1 MANNADG
8 QILINSKIDVAGI
21 KKGTK
26 EIGEYM
32 RNTGETANKAANR
45 IESAFKDV
53 DTKKAF
59 EALPKEAKAAYA
71 QIETIR
77 ADDLS
82 DNQKKADEIAMI
94 FGELGQEQTAA
105 QKNAWAIIEATT
117 DEGSREIIND
127 LERIATQA
135 NDTGD
140 EVKGISSTFTDMFK
154 ANLSAEALI
163 SGLKS
168 IASACINLGKQ
179 AVEAAANTA
188 ASTAQFEQT
197 FEGVESTAKKA
208 LQGISDETGISTK
221 RMQESFTK
229 IFAFT
234 KSVGGETDEAMN
246 ISERALRAAA
256 DSAAYYDRSIEDAT
270 ETLQSFLKGNYEN
283 DAALGIAATETTRNA
298 KANELYAKSF
308 SDLSEAQKV
317 DTLLAMVEAGNEA
330 SGAIGQAAREADQW
344 TNVTGE
350 LQDAWTQV
358 LAKFGSPILSTLT
371 PIIQG
376 ITKGMRELTEV
387 SAAESLIDT
396 FDDMADSL
404 VAADEA
410 FELTSQQIE
419 DNANLAAVYKNSLA
433 ELASEVSTSKAAAQE
448 YATVVELLSEL
459 YPDLNL
465 SIDAQTGLLDEASQ
479 KRLEYIDTLI
489 AEQKQQ
495 AHNERYLVYLR
506 EREKATAELKSAQK
520 ELNRVE
526 EQQIATSKQLMEI
539 TGSSADE
546 LLLMMSNGQ
555 VLWEQYSE
563 EQANE
568 VVRLIELYQQLEQ
581 QRVELDNAVSDSSA
595 ALEEQEATVNGL
607 AEAYNVAKDAASGV
621 ADSQQDI
628 AVATEQVT
636 EKVKEFEE
644 EFEDAYDTA
653 KSSLNSTMGLFDK
666 YEKKSSMTTSQ
677 MVANWKNQK
686 EALDGYRDNL
696 QSLVDAGLS
705 QKLVQQL
712 SDGSAESIAAVQ
724 ELANAT
730 PDEIDKINDAFE
742 DLDKSKETT
751 AGLMADISLDMSNTL
766 ATMERNNAQQWGEM
780 ADEVGEAIDRMQRY
794 INNLKGRTMLVEMV
808 TRYTSTGMSTTTAGG
823 NGSISPYSMRDQL
836 PVAAYDVPMLAKG
849 TVIPPN
855 APFMAILGDQ
865 KNGTN
870 VEAPL
875 STIQDAVANIMNE
888 RGNSQNININF
899 TGDLAELARIL
910 QPAIEYEGKR
920 RGENLAVG
928 SDI

>member
-140 EVKGISSTFTDMFK
+140 EVKGISSTFTDIFK

-581 QRVELDNAVSDSSA
+581 QRMELDNAVSDSSA

-653 KSSLNSTMGLFDK
+653 KSNLNSTMGLFDK

-677 MVANWKNQK
+677 MVANWKKQK

-780 ADEVGEAIDRMQRY
+780 ADEVGEAIGRMQRY

-808 TRYTSTGMSTTTAGG
+808 TRYTSTGTSTTTTGG

-875 STIQDAVANIMNE
+875 STIQDAVANVMNE
-888 RGNSQNININF
+888 RGNAQNININF

>member
-32 RNTGETANKAANR
+32 RNTGDTANKAANR

-53 DTKKAF
+53 DTKRAF

-350 LQDAWTQV
+350 LQDAWTQL
-358 LAKFGSPILSTLT
+358 LAKLGAPILTTLT

-404 VAADEA
+404 MAADEA

-495 AHNERYLVYLR
+495 AHNERYLAYLR
-506 EREKATAELKSAQK
+506 EREKATAELKGAQK

-677 MVANWKNQK
+677 MVANWENQK

-808 TRYTSTGMSTTTAGG
+808 TRYTSTGTSTTTAGG

-888 RGNSQNININF
+888 RGNAQNININF